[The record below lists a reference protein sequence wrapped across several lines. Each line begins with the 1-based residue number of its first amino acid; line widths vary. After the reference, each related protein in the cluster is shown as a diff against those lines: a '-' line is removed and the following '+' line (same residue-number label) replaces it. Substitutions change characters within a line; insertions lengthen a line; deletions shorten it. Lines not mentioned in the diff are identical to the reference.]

1 LPAGSFLS
9 GKRYEAVGYW
19 VLLTVI
25 LMLVI
30 WFLASSAASSGE
42 AKNSEATIIATLFV
56 PETAEAEELL
66 EEATP

>member
-1 LPAGSFLS
+1 M
-9 GKRYEAVGYW
+9 
-19 VLLTVI
+19 LLTVI

-56 PETAEAEELL
+56 PETATAEAEELL